1 MSTNLLA
8 EIEKF
13 LADSGMGEHRFGL
26 LAANNG
32 RLVERLRTPR
42 ANGQPG
48 RVWPETE
55 IQVRAFIRSRREAMQ
70 RETAA

>member
-1 MSTNLLA
+1 MSNDLLT
-8 EIEKF
+8 EIDKF
-13 LADSGMGEHRFGL
+13 LAETGMGEHRFGL

-42 ANGQPG
+42 QNGQPS

-55 IQVRAFIRSRREAMQ
+55 EQVRSFIASRRAASKQEEA
-70 RETAA
+70 A